1 MYPTLFLCLH
11 SNAPANRYAAKSL
24 AYQNS
29 LFVYGGRD
37 ANDALLHDLHRYD
50 TLTDSWT
57 TLRAVNF
64 DSSIYPS
71 SSTGGNFMLTSWG
84 LLRFGAYYR
93 QPYMSTE
100 YNNYDNSV
108 AVQDPVT
115 LRWRELLVETGEQN
129 LAWSVA
135 IVVCFVTLYSLSLSI
150 C

>member
-1 MYPTLFLCLH
+1 M
-11 SNAPANRYAAKSL
+11 
-24 AYQNS
+24 
-29 LFVYGGRD
+29 YGGRD

-50 TLTDSWT
+50 TLTNTWT
-57 TLRAVNF
+57 TLQAVNF

-93 QPYMSTE
+93 QPFMSTE

-115 LRWRELLVETGEQN
+115 LRWRELLVVANEQT
-129 LAWSVA
+129 LAWYSYLLV
-135 IVVCFVTLYSLSLSI
+135 FLYMCHIILS
-150 C
+150 CTMG

>member
-1 MYPTLFLCLH
+1 M
-11 SNAPANRYAAKSL
+11 
-24 AYQNS
+24 
-29 LFVYGGRD
+29 YGGRD

-50 TLTDSWT
+50 TLTNTWT
-57 TLRAVNF
+57 TLQAVNF

-93 QPYMSTE
+93 QPFMSKE

-115 LRWRELLVETGEQN
+115 LRWRELLVENDEQT
-129 LAWSVA
+129 LAW
-135 IVVCFVTLYSLSLSI
+135 
-150 C
+150 